1 MELNARCDGC
11 AAVIALLLMLAWPAW
26 ADPQAATAL
35 DEREYSLVIA
45 EVQRMVATDES
56 VVPDFVVEHAT
67 PARIERLFA
76 MPERLQLSASLRSN
90 ALIFAGRG
98 GALLRFAKPSDVHAR
113 MQDWFPQEMAAARA
127 EAVNPEGKGA
137 RLWGPFRNWD
147 AEAAAFVVLWKCMPQ
162 QVWLQPDAIPFAGG
176 SRQWRAIDN
185 RGSFDVAQCVRLNV
199 GEATASSPV
208 FPLRVRAVLVDRLTR
223 HIEDHRCRL
232 GGPDDCALVL
242 HLLSAIAP
250 GSDALAVALH
260 HVAADFDAQQPL
272 PAYRREWSDWQSSQ
286 VEDGAERFAE
296 AQRRA
301 AYLRARLLSLLH
313 NPKAW
318 PDNELA
324 DTLRNSS
331 ELQLEFAA
339 PFVRRWPQFEIEQRT
354 LGIPPWPLTTI
365 DGEQPLPPVL
375 ASELDRL
382 DETQECVA
390 YRSWLDANGPV
401 AAAAHGLLSLRR
413 DPPRLPRCQALDW
426 TWLRSSDEPQAAT
439 FRAAYVQLA
448 GELTLPALRDLIVG
462 NLLQDGADCFR
473 REDGDAKSN
482 DWRQP
487 LCARWVHEP
496 TDVGPGLS
504 NTGLTLDPAAQFTR
518 LHLASIPQNPGDD
531 QRPLLLGL
539 VAGLQPQARNQFE
552 HYVQSL
558 HDARVQVREVKLWRH
573 PAHSRAFVALQLG
586 DGDLTLRYLL
596 LTPQATQTIDVPS
609 RFASGA
615 SGRGV
620 ARVSDLDADGQ
631 LELWWGPADLDR
643 CVGDG
648 SDLARDLDCSAVA
661 PSLRMGE
668 IQHGRLTWF
677 TADRDQ
683 TAPTGEQWRV
693 DGDRKYPLPAQV
705 ASEWRTWQQR
715 CNVVLVAERLSGDGI
730 HVDDIVDLA
739 CAAHPAHAG
748 QTIVALFRR
757 TAAADA
763 SGDESFER
771 RVVVFAGDQPQRQ
784 HRQAIE
790 QDASI
795 RIGGETLTLDTTDY
809 PLAPGVSGFGVQMN
823 IGYSPKMAEG
833 GESAYF
839 SLIADD
845 GSQLREVVSALS
857 LSNWHYTDDSRGCW
871 GSDTEDDECI
881 VEEIQRRLLPAA
893 TATDGWRDLQVLTTT
908 TRRRVDGEPAAQ
920 AAAESASALLRYGD
934 GSYR

>member
-1 MELNARCDGC
+1 MVLNARCGVC

-26 ADPQAATAL
+26 ADRPAATAL
-35 DEREYSLVIA
+35 DEREYLLVIA

-56 VVPDFVVEHAT
+56 EVPAFVVEHAT
-67 PARIERLFA
+67 PSRIERLFA

-98 GALLRFAKPSDVHAR
+98 GDLLRFRKPSDVLAR

-127 EAVNPEGKGA
+127 EAVSPKAKGA

-147 AEAAAFVVLWKCMPQ
+147 VEAAAFVVLWNCMPQ
-162 QVWLQPDAIPFAGG
+162 QVWLQPDAGAFAGG

-208 FPLRVRAVLVDRLTR
+208 FPPRVRAVLVDRLAQ

-250 GSDALAVALH
+250 GSDALATALH
-260 HVAADFDAQQPL
+260 HVAVDFDAQQPL

-286 VEDGAERFAE
+286 LEDGAERFAA

-318 PDNELA
+318 PDDELV
-324 DTLRNSS
+324 DSMRRSS
-331 ELQLEFAA
+331 ELQQEFAA

-354 LGIPPWPLTTI
+354 LGIPPWPLI
-365 DGEQPLPPVL
+365 AVDGDQALPADLVR
-375 ASELDRL
+375 ELDLL
-382 DETQECVA
+382 DEAQHCLA
-390 YRSWLDANGPV
+390 YRSWLDAIGP
-401 AAAAHGLLSLRR
+401 AAAAGHGLLNLRR
-413 DPPRLPRCQALDW
+413 DPPRLPLCQAPDW
-426 TWLRSSDEPQAAT
+426 AWLRSSDEPQAAT
-439 FRAAYVQLA
+439 LRAAYVQLA
-448 GELTLPALRDLIVG
+448 GELAAPALRDLIIG
-462 NLLQDGADCFR
+462 HLLQDGADCFR
-473 REDGDAKSN
+473 REEGDAIPK
-482 DWRQP
+482 DWQQP

-496 TDVGPGLS
+496 SEVGPVLS
-504 NTGLTLDPAAQFTR
+504 NTGLRLDRAAQFTR

-539 VAGLQPQARNQFE
+539 VAGLQPQARSQFE
-552 HYVQSL
+552 HHVQSL
-558 HDARVQVREVKLWRH
+558 HDARVQVRDVKLWRH

-596 LTPQATQTIDVPS
+596 LTPQAVQTIEVPP
-609 RFASGA
+609 RLAPGA
-615 SGRGV
+615 PGRVV

-631 LELWWGPADLDR
+631 LELWWGADDLDY
-643 CVGDG
+643 CVGDA
-648 SDLARDLDCSAVA
+648 SDLARDLHCSAVA

-668 IQHGRLTWF
+668 IQHGRVTWF

-693 DGDRKYPLPAQV
+693 NGDRVYPLPAQV

-715 CNVVLVAERLSGDGI
+715 CNGVLVAERLAGDGI

-739 CAAHPAHAG
+739 CAAHPVHAN
-748 QTIVALFRR
+748 QTIVALFQR

-771 RVVVFAGDQPQRQ
+771 RVVVFVDDQPQRQ
-784 HRQAIE
+784 QQQAIE

-795 RIGGETLTLDTTDY
+795 RIGGETLTLDSTSY
-809 PLAPGVSGFGVQMN
+809 PLAPGVIGFGVQMN
-823 IGYSPKMAEG
+823 IGYSPSFAEG
-833 GESAYF
+833 GESGYF

-845 GSQLREVVSALS
+845 GSQLREVVSSLS
-857 LSNWHYTDDSRGCW
+857 LSNWHYTDESRGCW
-871 GSDTEDDECI
+871 GNETEDDECVI
-881 VEEIQRRLLPAA
+881 EEVQRRLVPAA
-893 TATDGWRDLQVLTTT
+893 TSTYGWRDLQVLITT
-908 TRRRVDGEPAAQ
+908 TRRRADGEPS
-920 AAAESASALLRYGD
+920 EHASPGASTTWLRYREGA
-934 GSYR
+934 YR